1 MINITQM
8 CTCTWV
14 EGTILRAP
22 EVRNTCIVRCGAEGY
37 ILFQLAHM
45 IDVAQKQSQYLFI

>member
-8 CTCTWV
+8 CTWV